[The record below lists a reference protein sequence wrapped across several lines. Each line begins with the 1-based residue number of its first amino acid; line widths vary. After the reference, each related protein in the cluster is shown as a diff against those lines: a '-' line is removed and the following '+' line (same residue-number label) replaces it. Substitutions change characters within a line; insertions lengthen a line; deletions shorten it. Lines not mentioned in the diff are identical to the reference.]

1 MHILIHQ
8 SLGSEIILEYPM
20 SLEEQQQ
27 KYELTDDNFIR
38 NVRAFIRNSA

>member
-8 SLGSEIILEYPM
+8 SLGSEIVIDNPM
-20 SLEEQQQ
+20 PLEEQRER
-27 KYELTDDNFIR
+27 YELTDDNFIR